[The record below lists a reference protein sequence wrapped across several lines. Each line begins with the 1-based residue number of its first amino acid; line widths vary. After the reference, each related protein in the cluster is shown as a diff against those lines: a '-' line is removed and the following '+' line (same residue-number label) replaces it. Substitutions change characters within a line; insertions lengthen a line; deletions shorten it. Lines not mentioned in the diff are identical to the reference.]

1 MFDKQNDSMIRAVR
15 HLIHSCSHLASSYC
29 GFNICQALD
38 EVLETDEHR
47 PCVYSPG
54 EKKPLKS
61 KHNANVTAD
70 AAEVSSLTGS
80 SGDKKK
86 EWSLFTWKLK

>member
-15 HLIHSCSHLASSYC
+15 HLIHSCSHLTSSYR

-38 EVLETDEHR
+38 EVLQTDEHR
-47 PCVYSPG
+47 PYVYSPG

-70 AAEVSSLTGS
+70 ATEVSPLTGS
-80 SGDKKK
+80 SEIRRRSGLC
-86 EWSLFTWKLK
+86 SPGS